1 MQHLPRTIL
10 LAALLVSPPVALS
23 ARTYIS
29 LGYGMQLNSMLNS
42 TLKSNLQKLALNQA
56 SAPLV
61 GISGLAAYNS
71 NWSASPADGT
81 SPYAFVGLPEV
92 RIASEWDVVRIGG
105 RIGFFGSVSGFL
117 PQTNSYYKGSQTLTE
132 AKSCP
137 SVDYLNCPLGATNFV
152 TTAGSATYDAEIRS
166 SLRFYNLTGGFTFT
180 RKITSVAAGDIVV
193 GGELGLNVQ
202 SLAVTTQFVSSRCTT
217 GGSSPCASISQ
228 ARVFQGEL
236 RTQAVYALGPV
247 LGATVRYERPQSF
260 WFAEIGLSATL
271 LFYKLENSGYSNF
284 IAAGTVAFSQSSTA
298 AGIDA
303 TQNIIVV
310 LPAAILRFGVHL

>member
-1 MQHLPRTIL
+1 MQLFGRFL
-10 LAALLVSPPVALS
+10 LFAALACIPWFELN

-42 TLKSNLQKLALNQA
+42 TLKSNLQKLILNQS

-71 NWSASPADGT
+71 NWSASPADGA
-81 SPYAFVGLPEV
+81 SPYTFVGLPEV
-92 RIASEWDVVRIGG
+92 RVATDWDVAKLGG

-117 PQTNSYYKGSQTLTE
+117 PQTNSYYLGSLALTE
-132 AKSCP
+132 AKGCP
-137 SVDYLNCPLGATNFV
+137 TVDYATCPLGATNFV
-152 TTAGSATYDAEIRS
+152 SSSGTATYDAEVRS
-166 SLRFYNLTGGFTFT
+166 SLRFYNLVGGFTFT
-180 RKITSVAAGDIVV
+180 RKVASVASGDLVV
-193 GGELGLNVQ
+193 GGELALNVQ
-202 SLAVTTQFVSSRCTT
+202 SLAVTTQFVGSRCTT
-217 GGSSPCASISQ
+217 GGSSPCNSISQ
-228 ARVFQGEL
+228 SRVFQGEL

-260 WFAEIGLSATL
+260 WFAELGLSATL

-303 TQNIIVV
+303 TQNIIAV
-310 LPAAILRFGVHL
+310 LPAAIIRFGVHL